1 MILNGH
7 VSSSPLTWGT
17 VGTLHTF
24 FTIETNDG
32 EVAVKCD
39 FLCYVRV
46 NDDVSVDGEFRE
58 KQPKVS
64 SYRIEGRYFEAKTIK
79 NKTLNL
85 NFKHP

>member
-1 MILNGH
+1 MILNGN
-7 VSSSPLTWGT
+7 VTGSPLTWGT

-24 FTIETNDG
+24 FTMKSDEG

-46 NDDVSVDGEFRE
+46 NDTVSVDGEFRE
-58 KQPKVS
+58 KQPKIS
-64 SYRIEGRYFEAKTIK
+64 SYKIEGRYFEAQAIK

-85 NFKHP
+85 NYNQP